1 MISLLIAA
9 LSCVIWLYLIGAR
22 GKFWQVVPA
31 SVSSLGPAPAPRI
44 AVIVPARNEAE
55 VIAQAVLSLLQ
66 QDYPGPLHIFVV
78 DDHSSD
84 GTGELAR
91 NASAAKPESLTVV
104 SAAPLPSG
112 WTGKMWALAQ
122 GVEHSAD
129 FAPDYFLFTD
139 ADIVHGPESI
149 RSSVALA
156 QAGNRDLVSFMVK
169 LRCESVAEQALIPAF
184 VFFFFLLYPPEWVNR
199 DERRTAAAAGGDI
212 LVRAEALARI
222 GGISTIR
229 NELIDDCALAREV
242 KRGGMVSLGLT
253 EHARSIRPYG
263 TFAVIGRMI
272 SRTAFYQLR
281 HSVWLLIATFL
292 GLGITYL
299 APPVLVFFGG
309 WAALFAGVA
318 WLLMTISYWPMVR
331 YYRVSALWA
340 AMLPLIAG
348 FYALATMHS
357 AIQYWTGRG
366 GEWKDRV
373 QDTRPA

>member
-44 AVIVPARNEAE
+44 AVIVPARNEAA

-309 WAALFAGVA
+309 SAALFAGVA
-318 WLLMTISYWPMVR
+318 WMLMTISYWPMVR

-366 GEWKDRV
+366 GDWKGRV